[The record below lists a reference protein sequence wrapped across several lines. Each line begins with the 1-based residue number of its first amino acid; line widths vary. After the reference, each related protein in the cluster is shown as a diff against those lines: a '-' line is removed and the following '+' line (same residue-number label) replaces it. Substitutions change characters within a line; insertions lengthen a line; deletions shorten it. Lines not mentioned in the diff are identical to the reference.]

1 MAVAQQLLL
10 MLAES
15 LFVGVLLL
23 ASFRLERWFGPSLIY
38 IVFGMIFQLAAL
50 LAAAVYLQLGPTIVV
65 SPGSVVLFP
74 AVLFLVLLVYLSS
87 DALEARRLIYGV
99 AGANIALL
107 PIQVMVAQHLGSPI
121 VINPFHVVPEL
132 FTSQLRVVAASSF
145 VLFPDTVLVCILYE
159 ATGRF
164 TRSTFARILL
174 SLTVTL
180 YFDSFVFVTAA
191 FGGTAGYQHILLSQL
206 AAKTFAGIVYSLVL
220 VIYLVWFAGPKR
232 ARAGDAIEPGSMFR
246 LFTYRR
252 PYEELE
258 RLVVRDAL
266 TDVYNRGFFDEAIE
280 QFVGMSRQSGRP
292 ISMMMVDVDH
302 FKRVNDVHGHTAGD
316 RILQRVA
323 GALVATLRVSDYV
336 CRYGG
341 DEFAVLLPQTDLA
354 QAIALAERIRTL
366 VPGACA
372 EGGEPGANEITVT
385 VGVAAFPTEVADATG
400 LIRVADQRLYAGK
413 TAGRNRVSAGD
424 QAAAALRG

>member
-1 MAVAQQLLL
+1 
-10 MLAES
+10 
-15 LFVGVLLL
+15 
-23 ASFRLERWFGPSLIY
+23 
-38 IVFGMIFQLAAL
+38 
-50 LAAAVYLQLGPTIVV
+50 
-65 SPGSVVLFP
+65 
-74 AVLFLVLLVYLSS
+74 VLFLVLLVYLSS